1 MPSSNIKLFD
11 EGKAN
16 LLSDAD
22 YTSNAQRTN
31 GVQTG
36 IASSQLQNKFAYQVS
51 LVCYSI
57 AQLIVSNGYD
67 ANDTQAVSDFINNL
81 NLTVVQKV
89 KDRASHNDMV
99 TATNAWKWVS
109 PAMVKDYVD
118 FIIAT
123 NDEAIAGTLN
133 TKLITPATLQA
144 KLDNISS
151 SFAPS
156 YTYSDQDITAGT
168 TPLETG
174 KLYLVYE

>member
-1 MPSSNIKLFD
+1 MPGSNIKIFD
-11 EGKAN
+11 ETKAN
-16 LLSDAD
+16 LLPDSD
-22 YTSNAQRTN
+22 YNLNEQRTG

-57 AQLIVSNGYD
+57 AQLMVSNGYN
-67 ANDTQAVSDFINNL
+67 ANDTDTISTFVNNL
-81 NLTVVQKV
+81 SSSVMQKV
-89 KDRASHNDMV
+89 NDKASV
-99 TATNAWKWVS
+99 QEAQNASNVNKWVS
-109 PAMVKDYVD
+109 PALVKAYID
-118 FIIAT
+118 FIKAT
-123 NDEAIAGTLN
+123 NQEAIAGTLD
-133 TKLITPATLQA
+133 TKLITPASLQA
-144 KLDNISS
+144 KLNAISS

>member
-1 MPSSNIKLFD
+1 MPGSNIKIFD
-11 EGKAN
+11 ETKAN
-16 LLSDAD
+16 LLPDSD
-22 YTSNAQRTN
+22 YNSNEQRTG

-57 AQLIVSNGYD
+57 AQLMVSNGYN
-67 ANDTQAVSDFINNL
+67 ANDTDTISTFVNNL
-81 NLTVVQKV
+81 SSSVMQKV
-89 KDRASHNDMV
+89 NDKSSVQEAQNASNV
-99 TATNAWKWVS
+99 NKWVS
-109 PAMVKDYVD
+109 PALVKVYID
-118 FIIAT
+118 FIKAT
-123 NDEAIAGTLN
+123 NQEAIAGTLD
-133 TKLITPATLQA
+133 TKLITPASLQA
-144 KLDNISS
+144 KLNAIGP